1 MISNMQ
7 YPREMYGKGG
17 LTSLKE
23 ARNLLE
29 KYALPGESLAYI
41 NDEESKFLKYMG
53 GAGIPVN
60 SSGVPSYFKPKKIL
74 KKITKPVAKV
84 LDKVV
89 PNEIKPFL
97 PYVAAAIPFIGPAMS
112 ATLAGLSATQLA
124 AVSAGANAFSQ
135 LSQEGAAERGLNPI
149 SLGLSALSGYTAGA
163 GLQAPGTATAG
174 NIAGNVGDM
183 AVKTSDL
190 ASQGYSTIRG
200 IDDLSQLGFAPSLS
214 AGQGLSLTPPNLT
227 QQLSN
232 LGGSTTEFL
241 GKVSRPGMESID
253 RIATDPFAAKG
264 ADYLSAAQTLAPGQI
279 AAGSEQAYNAALD
292 AQKKYEQEL
301 LAMGNLAGA
310 NKQDQMNYI
319 RRAMVSAG
327 FNEDEISSAISRSG
341 FMYGGRV
348 GYGLGSFVK
357 GNVVKP
363 AMQNLKKMKNKVVDF
378 ISRMTDDIE
387 IRTQTDYADDSGA
400 SFDIYITP
408 KTERGK
414 NTLDQINQM
423 GLAEKISD
431 GRYFINDIN
440 LEEAT
445 MSLNERGI
453 KASGVYEPTA
463 KGEQFESFRTA
474 GQGPYGADYYGYDRL
489 KEGLQGPKR
498 PPMDQVDYD
507 TIPSPTDKP
516 EGFADG
522 GLMNLR
528 MGGMPAEM
536 DLRKG
541 GFVPLGV
548 KEKADDVPARLS
560 KNEFVFTAKAVRNA
574 GGGDVRKG
582 AKRMYQIMNQLEA
595 RA

>member
-1 MISNMQ
+1 
-7 YPREMYGKGG
+7 
-17 LTSLKE
+17 
-23 ARNLLE
+23 
-29 KYALPGESLAYI
+29 
-41 NDEESKFLKYMG
+41 MG
-53 GAGIPVN
+53 GGYIDEYGRQRYGFGKFV
-60 SSGVPSYFKPKKIL
+60 

-84 LDKVV
+84 LDKIV
-89 PNEIKPFL
+89 PNEIKPAL
-97 PYVAAAIPFIGPAMS
+97 PFIAAAVPFFGPA
-112 ATLAGLSATQLA
+112 LA
-124 AVSAGANAFSQ
+124 ASAFGMTAAQYAALAPYIQTGASAFSQ
-135 LSQEGAAERGLNPI
+135 LSQEGAAERGINPV
-149 SLGLSALSGYTAGA
+149 SLGLSALQGYLAAPGA
-163 GLQAPGTATAG
+163 GDALSSGQ
-174 NIAGNVGDM
+174 IIGNVGDKVIT
-183 AVKTSDL
+183 AGNLSELGTNLSSNISPE
-190 ASQGYSTIRG
+190 AIR
-200 IDDLSQLGFAPSLS
+200 
-214 AGQGLSLTPPNLT
+214 GLSLTEGSNVYNALQGSPITSPTFLQSTENLARNIGSYGAET
-227 QQLSN
+227 FEKGREGFENIIGGTAGTKDLVN
-232 LGGSTTEFL
+232 LG
-241 GKVSRPGMESID
+241 KAYVPGALQASGE
-253 RIATDPFAAKG
+253 
-264 ADYLSAAQTLAPGQI
+264 L
-279 AAGSEQAYNAALD
+279 AYNAALD
-292 AQKKYEQEL
+292 AQKAYQNEM
-301 LAMGNLAGA
+301 LAMGNLASA
-310 NKQDQMNYI
+310 NKQDQINYI

-327 FNEDEISSAISRSG
+327 FNENEISSAISRSG
-341 FMYGGRV
+341 FAGGGRV
-348 GYGLGSFVK
+348 AYGMGSL
-357 GNVVKP
+357 VKP
-363 AMQNLKKMKNKVVDF
+363 AMRGLKSMKNKIVDF
-378 ISRMTDDIE
+378 ISKMTDDIE

-582 AKRMYQIMNQLEA
+582 AKRMYQVMNQLEA

>member
-60 SSGVPSYFKPKKIL
+60 SSGVPSYFKPKRIFKS
-74 KKITKPVAKV
+74 ITKPVAKV
-84 LDKVV
+84 LDKIV
-89 PNEIKPFL
+89 PNEIKPALPFL
-97 PYVAAAIPFIGPAMS
+97 AAAVPFVGPALS
-112 ATLAGLSATQLA
+112 GTLAAMTPLQLA

-264 ADYLSAAQTLAPGQI
+264 ADYLSAAQTLAPGQVA
-279 AAGSEQAYNAALD
+279 AAGEVAYNAALD
-292 AQKKYEQEL
+292 AQKAYQNEL
-301 LAMGNLAGA
+301 LAMGNLASA
-310 NKQDQMNYI
+310 NKQDQINYI

-327 FNEDEISSAISRSG
+327 FNEDEITSAITRSG
-341 FMYGGRV
+341 FAGGGRV
-348 GYGLGSFVK
+348 AYGMGSL
-357 GNVVKP
+357 VKP
-363 AMQNLKKMKNKVVDF
+363 AMRGLKSMKNKIVDF
-378 ISRMTDDIE
+378 ISKMTDDIE

-582 AKRMYQIMNQLEA
+582 AKRMYQVMNQLEA

>member
-1 MISNMQ
+1 MQ
-7 YPREMYGKGG
+7 NSMYYTNSG
-17 LTSLKE
+17 LTSLPE
-23 ARNLLE
+23 YQGGGYLDQYGRQRYGL
-29 KYALPGESLAYI
+29 G
-41 NDEESKFLKYMG
+41 KF
-53 GAGIPVN
+53 V
-60 SSGVPSYFKPKKIL
+60 

-84 LDKVV
+84 LDKIV

-97 PYVAAAIPFIGPAMS
+97 PYIAAAIPFIGPAMS
-112 ATLAGLSATQLA
+112 GTLAGLSATQLA

-163 GLQAPGTATAG
+163 GLQAPGAATAG
-174 NIAGNVGDM
+174 NVVGNVPDYYG
-183 AVKTSDL
+183 L
-190 ASQGYSTIRG
+190 ASQPVT
-200 IDDLSQLGFAPSLS
+200 S
-214 AGQGLSLTPPNLT
+214 AGVGDLISSANIPTGFQGPLSTGDLGITAPT
-227 QQLSN
+227 FGQQVSN

-241 GKVSRPGMESID
+241 GKVSRPGMESIGK
-253 RIATDPFAAKG
+253 IANDPFTASG
-264 ADYLSAAQTLAPGQI
+264 GDYLSAAKTLAPGQI

-292 AQKKYEQEL
+292 AQKQYEQEM
-301 LAMGNLAGA
+301 LAMGNLASA
-310 NKQDQMNYI
+310 NKQDQINYI

-327 FNEDEISSAISRSG
+327 FNEDEISSAVSRSG

-378 ISRMTDDIE
+378 ISKMTDDIE

-414 NTLDQINQM
+414 NTLDQISQM
-423 GLAEKISD
+423 GLAEKQSD
-431 GRYFINDIN
+431 GIYFINDIN

-445 MSLNERGI
+445 MSLNERGV
-453 KASGVYEPTA
+453 KASGVYEPSM
-463 KGEQFESFRTA
+463 KGGDQFESFRTA

-489 KEGLQGPKR
+489 KEGFQSPKR
-498 PPMDQVDYD
+498 PPMDDVDYD

-522 GLMNLR
+522 GLMALR

-541 GFVPLGV
+541 GFVPLGK
-548 KEKADDVPARLS
+548 KERADDVPARLS

-574 GGGDVRKG
+574 GNGDVRKG
-582 AKRMYQIMNQLEA
+582 AKRMYQVMNQLEA

>member
-1 MISNMQ
+1 MISRMQ
-7 YPREMYGKGG
+7 LPREMYMGG
-17 LTSLKE
+17 GISSLSYPSYG
-23 ARNLLE
+23 
-29 KYALPGESLAYI
+29 YADGGITTLP
-41 NDEESKFLKYMG
+41 NYMG
-53 GAGIPVN
+53 GGYIDEYGRQRYGLGKFV
-60 SSGVPSYFKPKKIL
+60 

-97 PYVAAAIPFIGPAMS
+97 PYVAAAMPFMLGPAFS
-112 ATLAGLSATQLA
+112 FGGLSAEVSRAIA
-124 AVSAGANAFSQ
+124 AAGANAASQ

-149 SLGLSALSGYTAGA
+149 SLGLSAAGGYLSTPGVGDSLRAG
-163 GLQAPGTATAG
+163 T
-174 NIAGNVGDM
+174 IVGNVGDNPI
-183 AVKTSDL
+183 T
-190 ASQGYSTIRG
+190 QGMIT
-200 IDDLSQLGFAPSLS
+200 
-214 AGQGLSLTPPNLT
+214 AGQGIPTSTDLSFLQSAENLARGVT
-227 QQLSN
+227 SYGADALSKGTTAFQDVI
-232 LGGSTTEFL
+232 GGTSADVGKDLITL
-241 GKVSRPGMESID
+241 GKAYVPGALQASGE
-253 RIATDPFAAKG
+253 
-264 ADYLSAAQTLAPGQI
+264 L
-279 AAGSEQAYNAALD
+279 AYNAALD
-292 AQKKYEQEL
+292 AQKAYQNEM
-301 LAMGNLAGA
+301 LAMGNLASA
-310 NKQDQMNYI
+310 NKQDQINYI

-327 FNEDEISSAISRSG
+327 FNEDEITSAISRSG
-341 FMYGGRV
+341 FAGGGRV
-348 GYGLGSFVK
+348 AYGMGSL
-357 GNVVKP
+357 VKP
-363 AMQNLKKMKNKVVDF
+363 AMRGLKGMKNKIVDF
-378 ISRMTDDIE
+378 ISKMTDDIE

-541 GFVPLGV
+541 GFVPLGK
-548 KEKADDVPARLS
+548 KERADDVPARLS

-582 AKRMYQIMNQLEA
+582 AKRMYQVMNQLEA

>member
-1 MISNMQ
+1 MISRMQ
-7 YPREMYGKGG
+7 LPREMYMGG
-17 LTSLKE
+17 GISSLSYPSYG
-23 ARNLLE
+23 
-29 KYALPGESLAYI
+29 YADGGITTLP
-41 NDEESKFLKYMG
+41 NYMG
-53 GAGIPVN
+53 GGYIDEYGRQRYGFGKFV
-60 SSGVPSYFKPKKIL
+60 

-84 LDKVV
+84 LDKIV
-89 PNEIKPFL
+89 PNEIKPAL
-97 PYVAAAIPFIGPAMS
+97 PFIAAAVPFLAPA
-112 ATLAGLSATQLA
+112 LLPGLTAMQYA
-124 AVSAGANAFSQ
+124 AISAGANAASQ

-149 SLGLSALSGYTAGA
+149 SVGLSALSGYGA
-163 GLQAPGTATAG
+163 APGSGVGTSFQPSGLQEASTLRTFAAP
-174 NIAGNVGDM
+174 
-183 AVKTSDL
+183 
-190 ASQGYSTIRG
+190 STELLSG
-200 IDDLSQLGFAPSLS
+200 IDDIGQLGYTASQTATGP
-214 AGQGLSLTPPNLT
+214 LTFTDKL
-227 QQLSN
+227 QN
-232 LGGSTTEFL
+232 LGASALEGGARTLGEGTKSFESLIGPGEFTSKQALAL
-241 GKVSRPGMESID
+241 GKAYVPGALQASGE
-253 RIATDPFAAKG
+253 
-264 ADYLSAAQTLAPGQI
+264 L
-279 AAGSEQAYNAALD
+279 AYNAALD

-301 LAMGNLAGA
+301 LAMGNLASA
-310 NKQDQMNYI
+310 NKQDQINYI

-378 ISRMTDDIE
+378 ISKMTDDIE

-541 GFVPLGV
+541 GFVPLGK
-548 KEKADDVPARLS
+548 KERADDVPARLS

-582 AKRMYQIMNQLEA
+582 AKRMYQVMNQLEA

>member
-1 MISNMQ
+1 MISRMQ
-7 YPREMYGKGG
+7 LPREMYMGG
-17 LTSLKE
+17 GISSLSYPSYG
-23 ARNLLE
+23 
-29 KYALPGESLAYI
+29 YADGGITTLP
-41 NDEESKFLKYMG
+41 NYMG
-53 GAGIPVN
+53 GGYIDEYGRQRYGFGKFV
-60 SSGVPSYFKPKKIL
+60 

-97 PYVAAAIPFIGPAMS
+97 PYIAAAVPFVGPAFS
-112 ATLAGLSATQLA
+112 ATLAGLSPMALA

-149 SLGLSALSGYTAGA
+149 SLGLSAAGGYLSTPGVGDSLRAG
-163 GLQAPGTATAG
+163 T
-174 NIAGNVGDM
+174 IVGNVGDNPI
-183 AVKTSDL
+183 T
-190 ASQGYSTIRG
+190 QGMIT
-200 IDDLSQLGFAPSLS
+200 
-214 AGQGLSLTPPNLT
+214 AGQGIPTSTDLSFLQSAENLARGVT
-227 QQLSN
+227 SYGADALSKGTTAFQDVI
-232 LGGSTTEFL
+232 GGTSADVGKDLITL
-241 GKVSRPGMESID
+241 GKAYVPG
-253 RIATDPFAAKG
+253 ALT
-264 ADYLSAAQTLAPGQI
+264 
-279 AAGSEQAYNAALD
+279 AAGEQAYNVAQD

-301 LAMGNLAGA
+301 LAMGNLASA
-310 NKQDQMNYI
+310 NKQDQINYI

-341 FMYGGRV
+341 FAGGGRV
-348 GYGLGSFVK
+348 AYGMGSL
-357 GNVVKP
+357 VKP
-363 AMQNLKKMKNKVVDF
+363 AMRGLKSMKNKIVDF
-378 ISRMTDDIE
+378 ISKMTDDIE

-582 AKRMYQIMNQLEA
+582 AKRMYQVMNQLEA

>member
-1 MISNMQ
+1 MGKIRKTISKIIPKEIKPVLPYAALMIPGLQ
-7 YPREMYGKGG
+7 GAGG
-17 LTSLKE
+17 LFANMGITNALAQKAIISGLTRGITDDQAKFGDIARASALAIAPDVIQSGLGSLGNYLNPQTAETLKAGMSVSGGANAIPISQQIGQLATQAAE
-23 ARNLLE
+23 SNLLE
-29 KYALPGESLAYI
+29 GFVNPGTLMQS
-41 NDEESKFLKYMG
+41 
-53 GAGIPVN
+53 
-60 SSGVPSYFKPKKIL
+60 
-74 KKITKPVAKV
+74 AKA
-84 LDKVV
+84 
-89 PNEIKPFL
+89 
-97 PYVAAAIPFIGPAMS
+97 VAAPS
-112 ATLAGLSATQLA
+112 
-124 AVSAGANAFSQ
+124 VVEYGANA
-135 LSQEGAAERGLNPI
+135 
-149 SLGLSALSGYTAGA
+149 
-163 GLQAPGTATAG
+163 
-174 NIAGNVGDM
+174 VD
-183 AVKTSDL
+183 
-190 ASQGYSTIRG
+190 
-200 IDDLSQLGFAPSLS
+200 
-214 AGQGLSLTPPNLT
+214 
-227 QQLSN
+227 
-232 LGGSTTEFL
+232 
-241 GKVSRPGMESID
+241 
-253 RIATDPFAAKG
+253 AAKK
-264 ADYLSAAQTLAPGQI
+264 AQEEYQR
-279 AAGSEQAYNAALD
+279 
-292 AQKKYEQEL
+292 EL
-301 LAMGNLAGA
+301 QAMGNLAGA
-310 NKQDQMNYI
+310 NKEDQMNYI

-341 FMYGGRV
+341 FSGGGRV
-348 GYGLGSFVK
+348 AYGMGSL
-357 GNVVKP
+357 VKP
-363 AMQNLKKMKNKVVDF
+363 AMRGLKGMKNKIVDF
-378 ISRMTDDIE
+378 ISKMTDDIE

-582 AKRMYQIMNQLEA
+582 AKRMYQVMNQLEA

>member
-1 MISNMQ
+1 MISRMQ
-7 YPREMYGKGG
+7 LPREMYMGG
-17 LTSLKE
+17 GISSLSYPSYG
-23 ARNLLE
+23 
-29 KYALPGESLAYI
+29 YADGGITTLP
-41 NDEESKFLKYMG
+41 NYMG
-53 GAGIPVN
+53 GGYIDEYGRQRYGLGKFV
-60 SSGVPSYFKPKKIL
+60 

-97 PYVAAAIPFIGPAMS
+97 PYIAAAVPFVGPAFS
-112 ATLAGLSATQLA
+112 ATLAGLSPMALA

-149 SLGLSALSGYTAGA
+149 SVGLSALSGYGA
-163 GLQAPGTATAG
+163 APGSGVGTSFQPSGLQEASTLRTFAAP
-174 NIAGNVGDM
+174 
-183 AVKTSDL
+183 
-190 ASQGYSTIRG
+190 STELLSG
-200 IDDLSQLGFAPSLS
+200 IDDIGQLGYTASQTATGP
-214 AGQGLSLTPPNLT
+214 LTFTDKL
-227 QQLSN
+227 QN
-232 LGGSTTEFL
+232 LGASALEGGARTLGEGTKSFESLIGPGEFTSKQALAL
-241 GKVSRPGMESID
+241 GKAYVPGALQASGE
-253 RIATDPFAAKG
+253 
-264 ADYLSAAQTLAPGQI
+264 L
-279 AAGSEQAYNAALD
+279 AYNAALD
-292 AQKKYEQEL
+292 AQKQYEQEM
-301 LAMGNLAGA
+301 LAMGNLASA
-310 NKQDQMNYI
+310 NKQDQINYI

-327 FNEDEISSAISRSG
+327 FNEDEISSAITRSG
-341 FMYGGRV
+341 FVYGGRV

-414 NTLDQINQM
+414 NTLDQISQM
-423 GLAEKISD
+423 GLAEKSND
-431 GRYFINDIN
+431 GTYFINDIN

-453 KASGVYEPTA
+453 KASGVYEPSM
-463 KGEQFESFRTA
+463 KGGDQFESFRTA

-489 KEGLQGPKR
+489 KEGFQSPKR
-498 PPMDQVDYD
+498 PPMDNVDYD

-522 GLMNLR
+522 GLMALR

-541 GFVPLGV
+541 GFVPLGK
-548 KEKADDVPARLS
+548 KERADDVPARLS
-560 KNEFVFTAKAVRNA
+560 KNEFVFTAKAVRTA
-574 GGGDVRKG
+574 GGGDIRKG

>member
-1 MISNMQ
+1 MQ
-7 YPREMYGKGG
+7 NSMYYTNSG
-17 LTSLKE
+17 LTSLPE
-23 ARNLLE
+23 
-29 KYALPGESLAYI
+29 YQGGGYI
-41 NDEESKFLKYMG
+41 DQYGRQRYGLGKF
-53 GAGIPVN
+53 V
-60 SSGVPSYFKPKKIL
+60 

-97 PYVAAAIPFIGPAMS
+97 PYIAAAVPFVGPALS
-112 ATLAGLSATQLA
+112 GTLAAMTPLQLA

-163 GLQAPGTATAG
+163 GLQAPGAATASNIVG
-174 NIAGNVGDM
+174 NIPPGSLENL
-183 AVKTSDL
+183 S
-190 ASQGYSTIRG
+190 G
-200 IDDLSQLGFAPSLS
+200 IDSLSQLGYAPGVASTPVSVSQLGSFSNQLTNIANQPLPEISRANSLLES
-214 AGQGLSLTPPNLT
+214 YGLGPTLP
-227 QQLSN
+227 QQVSN

-241 GKVSRPGMESID
+241 GNLTRPGMQSIEN
-253 RIATDPFAAKG
+253 IATNPFAASG
-264 ADYLSAAQTLAPGQI
+264 GDYLKAATTLAPGQI
-279 AAGSEQAYNAALD
+279 AAAGEQAYNAAVD

-310 NKQDQMNYI
+310 NKQDQINYI

-378 ISRMTDDIE
+378 ISKMTDDIE

-414 NTLDQINQM
+414 NTLDQISQM
-423 GLAEKISD
+423 GLAEKQSD
-431 GRYFINDIN
+431 GIYFINDIN

-445 MSLNERGI
+445 MSLNERGV

-582 AKRMYQIMNQLEA
+582 AKRMYQVMNQLEA

>member
-60 SSGVPSYFKPKKIL
+60 SSGIPSYWSPKKL
-74 KKITKPVAKV
+74 FKSVTKPVAKV
-84 LDKVV
+84 LDKIV

-97 PYVAAAIPFIGPAMS
+97 PYIAAAIPFVGPAMS

-163 GLQAPGTATAG
+163 GLQAPGAATAG
-174 NIAGNVGDM
+174 NIAGNIGDM

-190 ASQGYSTIRG
+190 ASQGYSTISG

-214 AGQGLSLTPPNLT
+214 AGQGLAITPPTLT

-292 AQKKYEQEL
+292 AQKKYEQEM
-301 LAMGNLAGA
+301 LAMGNLASA
-310 NKQDQMNYI
+310 NKQDQINYI

-341 FMYGGRV
+341 FVYGGRV
-348 GYGLGSFVK
+348 GYGMGSL
-357 GNVVKP
+357 VKP
-363 AMQNLKKMKNKVVDF
+363 AMRGLKSMKNKIVDF
-378 ISRMTDDIE
+378 ISKMTDDIE

-582 AKRMYQIMNQLEA
+582 AKRMYQVMNQLEA

>member
-1 MISNMQ
+1 MISRMQ
-7 YPREMYGKGG
+7 LPREMYMGG
-17 LTSLKE
+17 GISSLPYPSYGY
-23 ARNLLE
+23 AGGGITNL
-29 KYALPGESLAYI
+29 P
-41 NDEESKFLKYMG
+41 NYMG
-53 GAGIPVN
+53 GGYIDEYGRQRYGLGKFV
-60 SSGVPSYFKPKKIL
+60 

-97 PYVAAAIPFIGPAMS
+97 PYVAAAMPFMLGPAFS
-112 ATLAGLSATQLA
+112 FGGLSAEVSRAIA
-124 AVSAGANAFSQ
+124 AAGANAVSQ

-149 SLGLSALSGYTAGA
+149 SLGLSAAGGYLSTPGVGQQIGMLKTAYVPENILSGIDSAGQIGIA
-163 GLQAPGTATAG
+163 GSPALTSTPLTLGQQATNIGATLGEYAADTLSSGTKAFQ
-174 NIAGNVGDM
+174 NIAGG
-183 AVKTSDL
+183 TS
-190 ASQGYSTIRG
+190 
-200 IDDLSQLGFAPSLS
+200 
-214 AGQGLSLTPPNLT
+214 
-227 QQLSN
+227 SN
-232 LGGSTTEFL
+232 LGKDFLNL
-241 GKVSRPGMESID
+241 GKAYVPG
-253 RIATDPFAAKG
+253 ALT
-264 ADYLSAAQTLAPGQI
+264 
-279 AAGSEQAYNAALD
+279 AAGEQAYNVAQD

-310 NKQDQMNYI
+310 NKQDQINYI

-327 FNEDEISSAISRSG
+327 FNEDEITSAISRSG
-341 FMYGGRV
+341 FAGGGRV
-348 GYGLGSFVK
+348 AYGMGSL
-357 GNVVKP
+357 VKP
-363 AMQNLKKMKNKVVDF
+363 AMRGLKGMKNKIVDF
-378 ISRMTDDIE
+378 ISKMTDDIE

-582 AKRMYQIMNQLEA
+582 AKRMYQVMNQLEA